1 MMNNFIS
8 WLNNSL
14 TPKVNKIS
22 KNIWIQS
29 IQNAIMLSLPMIFV
43 GSLISVVS
51 LLRNFIPQLPDLNP
65 INQFSFGLFSLFV
78 AFLLPYQIMEK
89 KKLDKKKI
97 LAGFSSLCLFMM
109 LIRPEFT
116 DAGAIVDFSRFGA
129 AGMLV
134 ALFSGVVSAVIMSA
148 SAKFSLFGKNSPIP
162 DFVQQWFDN
171 MIPISI
177 ILIVGYIL
185 IYALNFDFFAM
196 IFTLFNPI
204 VEIAQTLPGFVLVC
218 FLPVLLY
225 SFGISSWIIT
235 PITFTIC
242 LGAIAANAEAVAAG
256 LPATNITTF
265 EVIYCGWVFIGGQGG
280 TLPLVLM
287 MAKSKSE
294 RLKAVGKATL
304 IPSIFN
310 INEPVIFGAPIAWNF
325 TLIIPFLLN
334 SLIIPIIVYC
344 VLSAGLVTIPTQLF
358 TLYQMPLP
366 IATWLVCPEIQG
378 LILFAVVVVINSF
391 IWFPFFKA
399 YENQCLKEEAEE
411 ADDLDLS
418 LDL

>member
-1 MMNNFIS
+1 MMNKLID
-8 WLNNSL
+8 WLNNGL
-14 TPKVNKIS
+14 TPRVNKLS

-43 GSLISVVS
+43 GSLISVIS
-51 LLRNFIPQLPDLNP
+51 LLKNIWPSMPDLNP
-65 INQFSFGLFSLFV
+65 INQFSFGLFSIFV
-78 AFLLPYQIMEK
+78 AFLLPYQIMDKKGLSK
-89 KKLDKKKI
+89 KKV
-97 LAGFSSLCLFMM
+97 LAGFSSICLFMM

-116 DAGAIVDFSRFGA
+116 DAGAVFDFNRFGA

-134 ALFSGVVSAVIMSA
+134 ALFSGMVSAILMNLF
-148 SAKFSLFGKNSPIP
+148 AKISLFGKNSPIP

-177 ILIVGYIL
+177 TLFIGYIL
-185 IYALNFDFFAM
+185 IYVFNFDFFAM
-196 IFTLFNPI
+196 VIWIFSPI
-204 VEIAQTLPGFVLVC
+204 TDIAQTLPGFVLIC

-242 LGAIAANAEAVAAG
+242 LGAIAANTAAVEAG

-287 MAKSKSE
+287 MSRSKSQ

-304 IPSIFN
+304 VPSIFN
-310 INEPVIFGAPIAWNF
+310 INEPVIFGTPIAWNF

-334 SLIIPIIVYC
+334 SLIIPIIVYL
-344 VLSAGLVTIPTQLF
+344 VLSAGWVSIPDTLF
-358 TLYQMPLP
+358 SIYQMPLP
-366 IATWLVCPEIQG
+366 ITTWLVCPEVQG
-378 LILFAVVVVINSF
+378 LILFAVVVVINSL

-399 YENQCLKEEAEE
+399 YEHQCLEEEAQQQ
-411 ADDLDLS
+411 DDFDLS
-418 LDL
+418 LE